1 MSNRATSIDQDLR
14 AFLDRYKAEHPEDV
28 LVVDEPLSADQDVT
42 ALVWQL
48 AARGHHQLL
57 ICTRVSGFET
67 PVVTNTF
74 ASRERVAR
82 MLGTDLAHLHTAY
95 QARARNML
103 RPDLLETG
111 PVLDQVLSGEQV
123 DLYTQPLITH
133 FESDA
138 SSYIT
143 SGIIYAEH
151 PDTKVGNLS
160 YHRAQLH
167 SKAELATS
175 LHSRGHLWQMLSAA
189 RERGTSL
196 PAAMIIG
203 AHPLFMLAASARVAA
218 DVDERFIAGGLF
230 GAPLEVVAT
239 PRYGLG
245 VPATAELVLEGVID
259 PTRIVEE
266 GPFGEFSGYSSHRT
280 TNTSFRVE
288 TVLRRSGSFLLD
300 IVGGNSAEHL
310 NLARIP
316 RESEMAEKLKER
328 FPSITAL
335 HYPTS
340 GTHFHCYVALRQARQ
355 GEARQVLLAL
365 LGWDPYVKTAVA
377 VDADIDITD
386 DAQVLWALAVH
397 FQPDRDLFVL
407 GGLPGSPLD
416 PSSSLEGTTSRLG
429 LDATRG
435 PDFVGT
441 RIEISSAAMERAAKW
456 CEQRL
461 GAGSGGSR

>member
-1 MSNRATSIDQDLR
+1 MSSPFTGVDQDLR
-14 AFLDRYKAEHPEDV
+14 VFLDAYRAKHPEDV
-28 LVVDEPLSADQDVT
+28 FVVDEPLSADQDLT

-48 AARGHHQLL
+48 AARGHHELL
-57 ICTRVSGFET
+57 ICTKVSGFEE
-67 PVVTNTF
+67 PVVTNMF

-82 MLGTDLAHLHTAY
+82 MLETDVAHLHSTY
-95 QARARNML
+95 QARARN
-103 RPDLLETG
+103 LLAPRVLGTG
-111 PVLDQVLSGEQV
+111 PVLDHVLSGEQV
-123 DLYTQPLITH
+123 DLSALPLIKH

-138 SSYIT
+138 SGYIT

-167 SKAELATS
+167 TKAELATS
-175 LHSRGHLWQMLSAA
+175 LHSRGHLWQMLTAA
-189 RERGTSL
+189 KEHGSSL

-203 AHPLFMLAASARVAA
+203 AHPLFMLAASARVGAE
-218 DVDERFIAGGLF
+218 VDERFIAGGLF
-230 GAPLEVVAT
+230 GAPLEVVNT

-259 PTRIVEE
+259 PDRSITE

-280 TNTSFRVE
+280 TNTSFQVE
-288 TVLRRSGSFLLD
+288 TVLTRNGSFLLD
-300 IVGGNSAEHL
+300 VVGGNSAEHL

-328 FPSITAL
+328 FPSVTAL

-340 GTHFHCYVALRQARQ
+340 GTHFHCYVALRQSRP
-355 GEARQVLLAL
+355 GEARQVLLGL

-377 VDADIDITD
+377 LDADVDITD
-386 DAQVLWALAVH
+386 DAQVLWALATH

-407 GGLPGSPLD
+407 DGLPGSPLD
-416 PSSSLEGTTSRLG
+416 PSSSLDGTTSRLG

-435 PDFVGT
+435 PGFAGT
-441 RIEISSAAMERAAKW
+441 RIEIAPAAMERAARW
-456 CEQRL
+456 CDQL
-461 GAGSGGSR
+461 FGSASRASR